1 MIFRL
6 AEPSDD
12 NPLRTLMRE
21 IVVPGHIQIA
31 YTREPNFFN
40 AYQDVDPSAQVIVA
54 EENHRILGVACR
66 SVRQLMVNGK
76 PRALG
81 YLSGLRIRPSARKG
95 TALARGYAYLKTL
108 HADGQ
113 VPAYLTTIVQGN
125 EEARRI
131 LTSQRATLPTYH
143 PLGNYLTYVCP
154 VKRRPL
160 TAKPLK
166 DVEIT
171 TAEKFPLQ
179 ALTEYLRQEGSA
191 RQFFPVFTP
200 KGEPNSLLRSIGLE
214 HILVAQQAGK
224 IVGTLAVW
232 DQEKAKQH
240 LVAGYSGLFQIVR
253 PLLNLVLRTLN
264 YHTLPR
270 VSETVRTASVALLCI
285 RNNDNKVFHALLQHA
300 LALAA
305 AKGLHHLALGLHE
318 RDPFIP
324 NLKNVFHITYC
335 SGLYL
340 VEWEGKDFYAHL
352 DPSLVPYL
360 ELGTL

>member
-12 NPLRTLMRE
+12 SQLRALMRE

-40 AYQDVDPSAQVIVA
+40 AYQDVDPCAQVIVA
-54 EENHRILGVACR
+54 EENQRIEGVACR
-66 SVRQLMVNGK
+66 SVRQLLVNGK

-81 YLSGLRIRPSARKG
+81 YLSGLRIRSSARKG
-95 TALARGYAYLKTL
+95 TALARGYAYL
-108 HADGQ
+108 
-113 VPAYLTTIVQGN
+113 TTIVQGN
-125 EEARRI
+125 EEAKRI

-154 VKRRPL
+154 VKRRIHKP
-160 TAKPLK
+160 KPLK
-166 DVEIT
+166 DIEIT
-171 TAEKFPLQ
+171 TAAQLPLQ
-179 ALTEYLRQEGSA
+179 ALTEYLRQEGST
-191 RQFFPVFTP
+191 RQFFPAFTP
-200 KGEPNSLLRSIGLE
+200 EGEPNGLLRSIGLE
-214 HILVAQQAGK
+214 QILVAQQAGK

-253 PLLNLVLRTLN
+253 PLLNLVLRALN

-270 VSETVRTASVALLCI
+270 VGKTVRTASAALLCI
-285 RNNDNKVFHALLQHA
+285 KNNDSTVFQALLRYA
-300 LALAA
+300 LSMAA
-305 AKGLHHLALGLHE
+305 SKGFHHLALGLHE
-318 RDPFIP
+318 RDP
-324 NLKNVFHITYC
+324 LAKELTHVFHITYC

-340 VEWEGKDFYAHL
+340 AAWEGKDFFESL
-352 DPSLVPYL
+352 DPSLLPYL

>member
-12 NPLRTLMRE
+12 SQLRALMRE

-40 AYQDVDPSAQVIVA
+40 AYQDVDPCAQVIVA
-54 EENHRILGVACR
+54 EENHLIEGVACR
-66 SVRQLMVNGK
+66 SVRQLLVNGK

-81 YLSGLRIRPSARKG
+81 YLSGLRIKSSARKG

-108 HADGQ
+108 HADGRA
-113 VPAYLTTIVQGN
+113 PAYLTTIVQGN
-125 EEARRI
+125 EETRRI

-154 VKRRPL
+154 VKRCPH
-160 TAKPLK
+160 TAKPLR
-166 DVEIT
+166 DIEIT
-171 TAEKFPLQ
+171 TAAQFPLE
-179 ALTEYLRQEGSA
+179 ALTEYLRQEGST
-191 RQFFPVFTP
+191 RQFFPAITP
-200 KGEPNSLLRSIGLE
+200 EGEPNGLLRSIGLE
-214 HILVAQQAGK
+214 QILVAQQAGK
-224 IVGTLAVW
+224 ILGTLAVW

-240 LVAGYSGLFQIVR
+240 LLVGYSGPFQVVR
-253 PLLNLVLRTLN
+253 PLLNLLLRVRN
-264 YHTLPR
+264 YHSLPP
-270 VSETVRTASVALLCI
+270 VGQMVRTASAALLCI
-285 RNNDNKVFHALLQHA
+285 KNNDSTVFQALLRYA
-300 LALAA
+300 LSMAA
-305 AKGLHHLALGLHE
+305 SKGFHHLALGLHE
-318 RDPFIP
+318 RDP
-324 NLKNVFHITYC
+324 LAKELTHVFHITYC

-340 VEWEGKDFYAHL
+340 AAWEGKDFFESL

>member
-6 AEPSDD
+6 AKPDD
-12 NPLRTLMRE
+12 DSQLRTLMRE

-40 AYQDVDPSAQVIVA
+40 AYQDVDPCAQVIVA
-54 EENHRILGVACR
+54 EENQRIEGVACR
-66 SVRQLMVNGK
+66 SVRQLLVNGQ

-113 VPAYLTTIVQGN
+113 APAYLTTIVQGN
-125 EEARRI
+125 KEARRI

-160 TAKPLK
+160 SVKPLK
-166 DVEIT
+166 DIEIT
-171 TAEKFPLQ
+171 TAAQLPLQ
-179 ALTEYLRQEGSA
+179 ALTEYLRQEGST
-191 RQFFPVFTP
+191 RQFFPAFTP
-200 KGEPNSLLRSIGLE
+200 EGEPNGLLRSIGLE
-214 HILVAQQAGK
+214 QVLVAQQSGK

-240 LVAGYSGLFQIVR
+240 LLAGYSGFFQMVR
-253 PLLNLVLRTLN
+253 PLLNLVLRALN

-270 VSETVRTASVALLCI
+270 VGETISTASAALLCI
-285 RNNDNKVFHALLQHA
+285 KNNDPTLFGALLRHALSM
-300 LALAA
+300 AA
-305 AKGLHHLALGLHE
+305 SKGFHHLALGLHE
-318 RDPFIP
+318 RDPLAS
-324 NLKNVFHITYC
+324 NLNHVFHITYC

-340 VEWEGKDFYAHL
+340 AAWEGKDFFESL